1 MSYRIG
7 VFFSKKDLNYNF
19 DKFGKNQNLLFI
31 TGLVGSGKSTIA
43 KDISAKKEVV
53 ILSQDWLAWSE
64 VYEKDN
70 LATSVLN
77 EFYQLYPEARI
88 ASIENKWHENK
99 LTLEEKFDLKKKYNN
114 FLVDYAKKDPNN
126 LYIIE
131 GIDVYN
137 VFEYQFLSNFSIIF
151 KRTSVLKCF
160 LRRYKRDKNAS
171 NQANLKSKWNYL
183 KMVIKESRKYYFRDR
198 KVLNK
203 LINKL
208 MTKEKCN

>member
-1 MSYRIG
+1 MKYKVGLI
-7 VFFSKKDLNYNF
+7 FSKKDYLYNIE
-19 DKFGKNQNLLFI
+19 DYGKTYNLLFI
-31 TGLVGSGKSTIA
+31 TGMVGAGKSTIS
-43 KDISAKKEVV
+43 KEISAKYNATT
-53 ILSQDWLAWSE
+53 LSQDWLAWSE

-114 FLVDYAKKDPNN
+114 FLVNYAKKDSNN

-137 VFEYQFLSNFSIIF
+137 VFEYQFLLNFSIIF
-151 KRTSVLKCF
+151 KRTSALKCF
-160 LRRYKRDKNAS
+160 LRRYKRDKNAL
-171 NQANLKSKWNYL
+171 NQADLKSKWNYL

-198 KVLNK
+198 KILNK

>member
-1 MSYRIG
+1 MSFRIG
-7 VFFSKKDLNYNF
+7 VFFSKKDLNYNL

-43 KDISAKKEVV
+43 KDICAKKEVV

-114 FLVDYAKKDPNN
+114 FLVNYAKKDPNN

-137 VFEYQFLSNFSIIF
+137 VFEYQFLLNFSIIF
-151 KRTSVLKCF
+151 KRTSALKCF
-160 LRRYKRDKNAS
+160 LRRYKRDKNAL
-171 NQANLKSKWNYL
+171 NQADLKSKWNYL